1 MNGKFKCQLKEE
13 NKGIFLEEEI
23 TLFELDLVIYFNRLK
38 KTVLKRIGS
47 V

>member
-1 MNGKFKCQLKEE
+1 MGNLNANLKEA

>member
-1 MNGKFKCQLKEE
+1 MPINLIIKKRKQRLFFGS
-13 NKGIFLEEEI
+13 EI